1 MLQFTSLESRLQ
13 AKRKRESTDYSIP
26 ELGLPLPT
34 SPCIK
39 RKHLRIDIPALE
51 TTLMTPSN
59 DDDFDGLTSPSFSE
73 ISLPDS
79 LFEEPADTMQLPSG
93 PDSVLIP
100 ALRTVPPIPGLFFTP
115 TLRLPEEVADAVMR
129 FCLDTYFQVP
139 GVNQIMLF
147 GRFSATD
154 PVIDKLD
161 EPSSLSDHSIGLP
174 AILLQLLATLDTML
188 FPFLPPQTHE
198 LLFPRIQKQARQ
210 VILNLYDPG
219 EGISPH
225 VDLLRRFGDGIVG
238 VSLGSGCI
246 MQFAKAN
253 VSSDEQTLSSP
264 LKERKQWDLY
274 LPERSVV
281 VLSED
286 ARYKW
291 THGIGK
297 CTEDYVAVAGSD
309 LDGSSG
315 QWIQRD
321 VRLSITFRWL
331 LPGADIVGED

>member
-1 MLQFTSLESRLQ
+1 
-13 AKRKRESTDYSIP
+13 
-26 ELGLPLPT
+26 
-34 SPCIK
+34 
-39 RKHLRIDIPALE
+39 
-51 TTLMTPSN
+51 
-59 DDDFDGLTSPSFSE
+59 
-73 ISLPDS
+73 
-79 LFEEPADTMQLPSG
+79 
-93 PDSVLIP
+93 
-100 ALRTVPPIPGLFFTP
+100 
-115 TLRLPEEVADAVMR
+115 LRLPEEIADAVMR
-129 FCLDTYFQVP
+129 FCLDTYFQAS
-139 GVNQIMLF
+139 GVNQVMLF
-147 GRFSATD
+147 GRFSAMHPHPSAGIEKPD
-154 PVIDKLD
+154 ASSSS
-161 EPSSLSDHSIGLP
+161 SSLPNHSTGLP
-174 AILLQLLATLDTML
+174 AILLQLLSTLDTML

-198 LLFPRIQKQARQ
+198 LLFPRIPKQARQ

-253 VSSDEQTLSSP
+253 VSHDGTIPSHV
-264 LKERKQWDLY
+264 KERKRWDLY

-286 ARYKW
+286 ARYRW

-309 LDGSSG
+309 LDGRTG

>member
-1 MLQFTSLESRLQ
+1 MISMLQTFTLPCFP
-13 AKRKRESTDYSIP
+13 AKRKRESADDP
-26 ELGLPLPT
+26 GLGLGLA
-34 SPCIK
+34 SPCK
-39 RKHLRIDIPALE
+39 RKHLRIDVPPLE
-51 TTLMTPSN
+51 TIDTTP
-59 DDDFDGLTSPSFSE
+59 DGHCGLVSPSFSE

-79 LFEEPADTMQLPSG
+79 LFEEPAIIQVTGGSELT
-93 PDSVLIP
+93 P
-100 ALRTVPPIPGLFFTP
+100 ALRTAPPIQGLYFTP

-129 FCLDTYFQVP
+129 FCLDTYFQAP
-139 GVNQIMLF
+139 GVNQVMLF
-147 GRFSATD
+147 GRFSATHSNPND
-154 PVIDKLD
+154 VTDGLD
-161 EPSSLSDHSIGLP
+161 VSSSLSSPSNHAPGLP
-174 AILLQLLATLDTML
+174 TILLQLLSTLDAML

-198 LLFPRIQKQARQ
+198 LLFPHIEKQARQ

-246 MQFAKAN
+246 MQFANAN
-253 VSSDEQTLSSP
+253 VSCDEQTLPSRAND
-264 LKERKQWDLY
+264 RKQWDLY

-286 ARYKW
+286 ARYRW

-309 LDGSSG
+309 LEGSTG

-331 LPGADIVGED
+331 LPGADVVGED